1 MWRSV
6 WQVGLWETQRWSP
19 PGRPGHSQ
27 CHLRLQSLVILLLS
41 VWLWLSLVR
50 YLYELPCSWNYIIW
64 QCRID
69 FWSEVINPR
78 TWLGKNQCKGKLSQ
92 NNRQDIYWQ
101 FHLEAE
107 ENGVSL
113 IHGNSSSF
121 YVLFEEI
128 FRQIYR
134 FWLAFNINND
144 KLEDAG
150 KKMRQII
157 RNVTEVTKDKKG
169 KDDTSPCSKVKNMA
183 DIMVRRLEHRITQLK
198 T

>member
-1 MWRSV
+1 M
-6 WQVGLWETQRWSP
+6 
-19 PGRPGHSQ
+19 
-27 CHLRLQSLVILLLS
+27 
-41 VWLWLSLVR
+41 
-50 YLYELPCSWNYIIW
+50 
-64 QCRID
+64 
-69 FWSEVINPR
+69 
-78 TWLGKNQCKGKLSQ
+78 
-92 NNRQDIYWQ
+92 
-101 FHLEAE
+101 
-107 ENGVSL
+107 SL